1 MTGSEDPG
9 RVPLRGDPAMTAHRM
24 TLVLLDA
31 LRTVRTFA
39 LVGVFALGCPG
50 CVREQVRSR
59 Q

>member
-1 MTGSEDPG
+1 
-9 RVPLRGDPAMTAHRM
+9 MTAHRM